1 MKSQKRKSG
10 RASKGAF
17 AKRDFA
23 NRKANKVLKD
33 IQEARSYGIELA
45 SVSLSELYHYLNL
58 AREQYRSNP
67 HAAFD
72 PKEDSQFPGGGLD
85 ELQNRVSKR
94 RRKRTT
100 T

>member
-1 MKSQKRKSG
+1 MKSQKRRSG
-10 RASKGAF
+10 RASKGDF

-23 NRKANKVLKD
+23 NRRANKVLKD

-58 AREQYRSNP
+58 ARRQYRSNP

-72 PKEDSQFPGGGLD
+72 PMEDSQFPGGGLD
-85 ELQNRVSKR
+85 ELQNRFRK
-94 RRKRTT
+94 RKRTRAQS
-100 T
+100 